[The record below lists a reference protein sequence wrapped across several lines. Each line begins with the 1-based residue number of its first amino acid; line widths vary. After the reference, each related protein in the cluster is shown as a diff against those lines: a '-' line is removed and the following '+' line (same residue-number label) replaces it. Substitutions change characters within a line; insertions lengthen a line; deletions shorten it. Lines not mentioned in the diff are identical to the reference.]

1 MIAKNLWRRKTRS
14 LLTILGIAIGVAA
27 VVAMG
32 AIAQGLIQNY
42 GGIIKTSND
51 LLVSQA
57 NAYDTMYSTLDED
70 VGLRLQSIPGVQ
82 NVDPG
87 FFTFV
92 TAEELP
98 LFLVFGYD
106 PDTVAIQ
113 HYRVVEGK
121 PLTGPKQ
128 IVIGRR
134 AAETLKKGIDDTIR
148 IYGVPYRVV
157 GIFETGQG
165 LEESGGVVTLA
176 DAQTIAQKPRK
187 VSLFQ
192 IGLAR
197 GANAEQVM
205 QRIETMEKE
214 LVVSKASEYQGSQQW
229 TGYMNGFAWSIAG
242 IAILIGGL
250 GMMNA
255 MVMSVMERTHEIGTL
270 RAVGWSRRRIVG
282 MVLGEALLLSLVG
295 GLAGIGLGVAMTNLI
310 GLVPGLGS
318 LLLGVFTPGIFAQ
331 GMATAICLGMLGG
344 AYPAW
349 AAANLTPVE
358 ALRYEGGSSGEVKG
372 RLARTGSQ
380 SFRNLWR
387 RKTRT
392 IITATGIGIG
402 VATVVMLGSLTK
414 GFMGELNNLAGS
426 GGTGNIT
433 VAQRDTADLS
443 LSTLD
448 ERMIGQ
454 IRGMPGVK
462 AVSPFIIGFV
472 SGSDFPLFILYGID
486 PNSPAMD
493 HYQLAGGQRVVRPNE
508 IMLGKAA
515 AKNYKVGVGDTITLI
530 NSRYKVVG
538 LFETGVAWEDGGGLL
553 ALREAQ
559 RLLDRPRAVS
569 FIFVDVEQASQAD
582 TVAAAIN
589 QRFSGARAS
598 LSSDFAQNTRDM
610 QQTEGMA
617 QGIGLLAI
625 LVGGV
630 VVANTMIM
638 SIYERTREIGTLRAV
653 GWRKRRILSQVL
665 QETFFLCLLA
675 GVLGTLLGIVFIWG
689 LAAIPGADSFIKPSL
704 DPASIVQGIFLA
716 VAIGLIGSTYPAW
729 RASRMQPVEALRYE

>member
-1 MIAKNLWRRKTRS
+1 MVFKNLWRRKIRS

-32 AIAQGLIQNY
+32 AVAQGMIQNY

-57 NAYDTMYSTLDED
+57 NAYDTMLSTLDED
-70 VGLRLQSIPGVQ
+70 VGLRLQSLPGVQ

-92 TAEELP
+92 ATEDLP
-98 LFLVFGYD
+98 IFLLFGYD

-128 IVIGRR
+128 MVIGRR
-134 AAETLKKGIDDTIR
+134 AAETLKKGLDDTIR
-148 IYGVPYRVV
+148 IYGAPYRIV

-176 DAQTIAQKPRK
+176 DAQAIAQKPRQ

-192 IGLAR
+192 VGLHR
-197 GANAEQVM
+197 SANAEQVM
-205 QRIETMEKE
+205 QRIETMDDE
-214 LVVSKASEYQGSQQW
+214 LAVSLASEYQGNQEW
-229 TGYMNGFAWSIAG
+229 TGLMNGFALSIAG
-242 IAILIGGL
+242 IAVLIGGL

-270 RAVGWSRRRIVG
+270 RAVGWSRRRITG
-282 MVLGEALLLSLVG
+282 MIMAEALLLSIAG
-295 GLAGIGLGVAMTNLI
+295 GVTGILLGVVLSNLVS
-310 GLVPGLGS
+310 LVPGMGAFLLGS
-318 LLLGVFTPGIFAQ
+318 FTPQIFVQ
-331 GMATAICLGMLGG
+331 GMLTAICLGLIGG

-349 AAANLTPVE
+349 TAANLTPVE

-372 RLARTGSQ
+372 RLARIGSQ

-392 IITATGIGIG
+392 IITATGIGVG
-402 VATVVMLGSLTK
+402 VATIVMLGSLTK
-414 GFMGELNNLAGS
+414 GFMGELNSLAGS

-448 ERMIGQ
+448 ERMLGQ

-462 AVSPFIIGFV
+462 TVSPLILGFV
-472 SGSDFPLFILYGID
+472 STEDFPLFVLGGVD

-493 HYQLAGGQRVVRPNE
+493 HYVLVDGRRVQRPNE
-508 IMLGKAA
+508 IMLGKAGS
-515 AKNYKVGVGDTITLI
+515 KNYKTGIGDTITLY
-530 NSRYKVVG
+530 NTRYKVVG
-538 LFETGVAWEDGGGLL
+538 IFETGVAWEEGGGIL

-559 RLLDRPRAVS
+559 RLLNRPRAVS
-569 FIFVDVEQASQAD
+569 FIFVNVTQATEAD

-589 QRFSGARAS
+589 QRFPDARAS

-610 QQTEGMA
+610 QSTEAIA
-617 QGIGLLAI
+617 QAIGLLAI
-625 LVGGV
+625 FVGGV

-638 SIYERTREIGTLRAV
+638 AIYERTREIGTLRAL

-665 QETFFLCLLA
+665 QETLFLCLLA
-675 GVLGTLLGIVFIWG
+675 GIFGTVLGILFIWG
-689 LAAIPGADSFIKPSL
+689 IAAIPGADAFIKPSL
-704 DPASIVQGIFLA
+704 DLASIAQGILLA
-716 VAIGLIGSTYPAW
+716 VVIGLIGSAYPAW